1 MLKCGREGL
10 ATRYR
15 ICKKKVHY
23 LYLFYT
29 LPRSMTKHIYLV
41 YTGEAPYHTSVDCV
55 GGYQGAHYKRRKA
68 IQIATQIH
76 QTIRDTGIKKALTL
90 VIQSPAGVWTDG
102 LFNLKHFYKGAD
114 RDTTPHMV
122 VHSLYADKPAVDGPP
137 PWRLLHPDRRLPGGP
152 SRTQG
157 VWKWL
162 RTRKRNKSRKSNKQ
176 HGDSGS

>member
-1 MLKCGREGL
+1 M
-10 ATRYR
+10 
-15 ICKKKVHY
+15 
-23 LYLFYT
+23 
-29 LPRSMTKHIYLV
+29 SMTKHIYLV
-41 YTGEAPYHTSVDCV
+41 YTGEAPFKTSVDCV

-76 QTIRDTGIKKALTL
+76 QTIRDMGIQKALTL

-122 VHSLYADKPAVDGPP
+122 VHSLYAGQPAVDGPP
-137 PWRLLHPDRRLPGGP
+137 ARTLLLPLRAVQP
-152 SRTQG
+152 SRTQR

-162 RTRKRNKSRKSNKQ
+162 RTRKRNKSRKSYK